1 MPTDMKRSILIVIFL
16 VALHFGSFGQKT
28 LLINGYL
35 HVGNGEVMPTAA
47 IGIINGKIVSIKNAM
62 TTTHD
67 PRDWL
72 NFYVLTDKLYKND
85 EAKLIFH
92 LAIPL

>member
-1 MPTDMKRSILIVIFL
+1 MKRSIVVVIFL
-16 VALHFGSFGQKT
+16 VGIHFGSLGQKT

-62 TTTHD
+62 TPYSKTNKRNGTL
-67 PRDWL
+67 RKRTRWGKRGQKIIC
-72 NFYVLTDKLYKND
+72 T
-85 EAKLIFH
+85 
-92 LAIPL
+92 PL